1 MTDQPQT
8 AEAKLTNAQRVWDA
22 IVDLHNAGK
31 SVTRKSISDLS
42 GLKLHIVD
50 DHVDRLVSRDQLRR
64 LGAGLLELVEQFGE
78 PRPISK
84 TVLPNGLVKLEI
96 GSQYL
101 ELTPKESLVLS
112 GLFRSELFTMAEI
125 ESGNRALI
133 RMSELTN
140 RITELQ
146 RQVKALKERAVG
158 DLQPGLFG
166 DETP

>member
-1 MTDQPQT
+1 MTNQT
-8 AEAKLTNAQRVWDA
+8 PEVKLTNAQRVWDS
-22 IVDLHNAGK
+22 IVDLHNSGR
-31 SVTRKSISDLS
+31 SVTRKSIADLS

-50 DHVDRLVSRDQLRR
+50 DHVDRLVSKDQLRR

-84 TVLPNGLVKLEI
+84 TVLPNGVVKLEI
-96 GSQYL
+96 GPMYL
-101 ELTPKESLVLS
+101 ELTPKESMVLS
-112 GLFRSELFTMAEI
+112 GLFKSELFTMAEI

-146 RQVKALKERAVG
+146 RQVKALREKTGGEK
-158 DLQPGLFG
+158 QPGLFG
-166 DETP
+166 DETLD